1 MNELL
6 KKAYDPDWFM
16 QEGQKLVQLLAYYL
30 KTLQGKESMAVL
42 PNTQPDD
49 LTRHYRERLFE
60 KKKDFHGLLRE
71 VLALSNHLHHK
82 GYVGHQ
88 VSVPALSGSLTQ
100 MLEGFLNNGSA
111 VYEMGPVSTAMEEV
125 VTGIM
130 CEAIGYGQQS
140 GGIMTSGGSL
150 ANLTAMLAAL
160 NIMTDHGIWKSGI
173 NGKKPAFLAGENA
186 HYCISRA
193 VRILGLGEQGLR
205 TVQSGPDYRMSVK
218 DLEKQ
223 YRQALDEDLK
233 VIGVV
238 ANACS
243 TATGSYDP
251 LDKIAD
257 FCDENELWLHVDGAH
272 GAAAIFSEKHRSN
285 LSGLE
290 RADSVVIDFH
300 KMLMTPSII
309 TGLYFKNGRNAYE
322 SFEQEASYLWSAEE
336 PEWFNSAKRTV
347 ECTKRMMALH
357 VYALLYYFSTE
368 LFEAYVDETFR
379 IAAVFASVLKRSPD
393 FELATEPQ
401 ANIVC
406 FRYLKKGLNPEQLNA
421 LNRTIR
427 SQILKS
433 EKFYLVQTELKGTLF
448 LRTSIMNPATT
459 LKDLEDLL
467 EQIRS
472 IRQD

>member
-1 MNELL
+1 MNDLL

-16 QEGQKLVQLLAYYL
+16 EEGHKLVQLLAYYL

-42 PNTQPDD
+42 PRTEPDN
-49 LTRHYRERLFE
+49 LARHYRDRLFE
-60 KKKDFHGLLRE
+60 EKKDFHGLLRE
-71 VLALSNHLHHK
+71 ALALSNHLHHK

-111 VYEMGPVSTAMEEV
+111 VYEMGPVSTAMEKV
-125 VTGIM
+125 VTETM
-130 CEAIGYGQQS
+130 CEAIGYGKQS

-150 ANLTAMLAAL
+150 GNLTAMLAAL
-160 NIMTDHGIWKSGI
+160 NIKTEHEIWSSGVK
-173 NGKKPAFLAGENA
+173 GKKPVFLFGENA
-186 HYCISRA
+186 HYCIARA
-193 VRILGLGEQGLR
+193 VRILGLGEEGIR
-205 TVQSGPDYRMSVK
+205 TVRAEKDHTMSLV

-223 YRQALDEDLK
+223 YTEIKNSGAEVTA
-233 VIGVV
+233 VI

-243 TATGSYDP
+243 TATGAFDP
-251 LDKIAD
+251 LEKIAD
-257 FCDENELWLHVDGAH
+257 FCDKNKLWFHVDGAH
-272 GAAAIFSEKHRSN
+272 GGAAIFSEKHRSK

-322 SFEQEASYLWSAEE
+322 SFEQEASYLWSAEG
-336 PEWFNSAKRTV
+336 PEWYNSAKCTV

-357 VYALLYYFSTE
+357 VYALLYNYGTD
-368 LFEAYVDETFR
+368 LFEAYVDETFER
-379 IAAVFASVLKRSPD
+379 AKEFADLINEADD
-393 FELATEPQ
+393 FELANEPR

-406 FRYLKKGLNPEQLNA
+406 FRYLKNDLDFHQLNA

-427 SQILKS
+427 RQILRS
-433 EKFYLVQTELKGTLF
+433 EKFYLVQTELMGTLF
-448 LRTSIMNPATT
+448 LRTSIMNPATRV
-459 LKDLEDLL
+459 EDLRVL
-467 EQIRS
+467 MEQIRS
-472 IRQD
+472 YKPG